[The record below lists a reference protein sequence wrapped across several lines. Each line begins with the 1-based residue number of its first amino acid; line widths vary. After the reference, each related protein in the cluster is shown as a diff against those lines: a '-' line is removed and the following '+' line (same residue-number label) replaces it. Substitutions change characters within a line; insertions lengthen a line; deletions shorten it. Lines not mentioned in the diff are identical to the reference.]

1 MKTMKKLLVL
11 ALAAIMVMS
20 FAACGEKAESDL
32 AYITDKGSM
41 VIGYTVYAPMNYTDD
56 NGEFTGF
63 DTELAKAVCEKL
75 GVTPEFI
82 EIDWDTKE
90 IELNAKNIDCIWNGF
105 TITDEREENLDFTTP
120 YIENKQV
127 VVIRKEDAAKYL
139 DAASLAG
146 AKLVAE
152 ISSAGESAIADDADL
167 SKATYTAV
175 AKQTDALM
183 EVKAG
188 TADAAVLDVTLA
200 NAMIG
205 EGTGYED
212 LQLVEGLDLS
222 VEFYGVGFRKD
233 GDTAAEVD
241 KIFDEL
247 IADGTIEALGAKYQV
262 NVCK

>member
-1 MKTMKKLLVL
+1 MKKLLCL
-11 ALAAIMVMS
+11 ALAAMMI
-20 FAACGEKAESDL
+20 FTLAACGGEKAESDL
-32 AYITDKGSM
+32 AYIKENGKM

-56 NGEFTGF
+56 NGNFTGF
-63 DTELAKAVCEKL
+63 DTELAIAVCEKL
-75 GVTPEFI
+75 GVTPEFV
-82 EIDWDTKE
+82 EIDWDAKE
-90 IELNAKNIDCIWNGF
+90 IELNSKNIDCIWNGF
-105 TITDEREENLDFTTP
+105 TITEERKENISFTKP

-127 VVIRKEDAAKYL
+127 VVIKKADAEKYT
-139 DAASLAG
+139 DAASLSA

-152 ISSAGESAIADDADL
+152 ISSAGESAIADDENLA
-167 SKATYTAV
+167 KATYTAV

-222 VEFYGVGFRKD
+222 VEFYGVGFRKG

>member
-1 MKTMKKLLVL
+1 MKKVLSLVLVL
-11 ALAAIMVMS
+11 ALAASM
-20 FAACGEKAESDL
+20 FAACGTAKVESDL
-32 AYITDKGSM
+32 EYIKANGKM
-41 VIGYTVYAPMNYTDD
+41 VIGYTVYEPMNYTDD
-56 NGEFTGF
+56 EGNFTGF
-63 DTELAKAVCEKL
+63 DTELAEAVCAKL
-75 GVTPEFI
+75 GVTPEFV
-82 EIDWDTKE
+82 EIDWDAKE
-90 IELNAKNIDCIWNGF
+90 VELNSKNIDCIWNGF
-105 TITDEREENLDFTTP
+105 TITEERKENISFTKP

-127 VVIRKEDAAKYL
+127 VVIKKADAEKYT
-139 DAASLAG
+139 DAASLSA

-152 ISSAGESAIADDADL
+152 ISSAGETAIAADENL
-167 SKATYTAV
+167 SKGTYTAV

-200 NAMIG
+200 NAMVG
-205 EGTGYED
+205 KGGYED

-247 IADGTIEALGAKYQV
+247 IADGTMEALGTKYEV
-262 NVCK
+262 NICK